1 MLEVITKYAEDKPL
15 LNKNDNTQE
24 VKLNILI
31 KRKQTYNHSLN
42 EYIPNCYRNPHVLHE
57 IIKFQQA

>member
-42 EYIPNCYRNPHVLHE
+42 EYIPNCYRNPHV
-57 IIKFQQA
+57 